1 MFVDDDNKMKLLKMK
16 EKLLEVSPD
25 DREKNL
31 QDYKNIV
38 IDIDKD
44 VYLTYVDKIKNTNYH
59 KLPYPEQLE
68 VLLELEQEYNDI
80 NEMQY
85 GFRNVYNKYTNDE
98 LELSDLSNI
107 LIDNIRIRISNIQG
121 YLINSRRLVSDKDTV
136 EKMNLQLIT
145 FEKKR
150 NAAQERFLSMEKDLR
165 YDFINAEGRLVV
177 NGESKYASTV
187 NEYNAEGI
195 DLKKILDDDQELEK
209 VLTTVNTECSNNDEK
224 LQVAKICYDNM
235 PTEEN
240 KEVYNSINR
249 DMLLSRYKLTLL
261 QIANLINKDYDTYDE
276 MIQKRKQY
284 KALNALRIECLNKLN
299 IEFMIDPFMRTKV
312 DEQIESIM
320 GYEGLTENILMLR
333 RRIANLTT
341 VVENRI
347 SSNTDFIIDLNT
359 RINFV
364 KDTTSFDKIV
374 DDKDIIVDMD
384 NRNEEEKVAKVEEP
398 VIPKKI
404 LRNQVVK
411 VAFPKKDFAI
421 NRVKEKSSN
430 VLKRIYGLFFG
441 NKEEKIKTES
451 PKLVIQESMPEY
463 DVDYERINKHEE
475 VVNENKTDFIN
486 DDNTYISSVIVD
498 NSSDIVTDSDEVINT
513 DDTLPVENNVE
524 TNDDNI
530 FEEIKPFEETPLF
543 NDRFDEDLFTNEIKE
558 NKSIF
563 EEDNNKQDSENL
575 MKLPIDLGKNET
587 IEKEEKKNDMPDM
600 FWVTQEDDNIEN
612 NEPTFDEQ
620 IDKLMN
626 EEQIESSSRRKR

>member
-1 MFVDDDNKMKLLKMK
+1 
-16 EKLLEVSPD
+16 
-25 DREKNL
+25 
-31 QDYKNIV
+31 
-38 IDIDKD
+38 
-44 VYLTYVDKIKNTNYH
+44 
-59 KLPYPEQLE
+59 
-68 VLLELEQEYNDI
+68 
-80 NEMQY
+80 MQY

-98 LELSDLSNI
+98 LGLSDLSNI
-107 LIDNIRIRISNIQG
+107 LIDNIRMRISNIQG
-121 YLINSRRLVSDKDTV
+121 YLINSRRLASDKDTV

-187 NEYNAEGI
+187 NEYNDQGI

-240 KEVYNSINR
+240 KEVYDSINR

-299 IEFMIDPFMRTKV
+299 IEFMIDPFMRAKV

-359 RINFV
+359 STNFV
-364 KDTTSFDKIV
+364 KDTTSFDKII
-374 DDKDIIVDMD
+374 DDKDIKVDMD
-384 NRNEEEKVAKVEEP
+384 NRNVEEKVAKVEEP

-441 NKEEKIKTES
+441 NKDEKIKTES
-451 PKLVIQESMPEY
+451 PKLVIQDSMPEY
-463 DVDYERINKHEE
+463 DVDYERINKHDD
-475 VVNENKTDFIN
+475 ENNKVKNDFID

-513 DDTLPVENNVE
+513 DDTLPVES
-524 TNDDNI
+524 NDDNL

-543 NDRFDEDLFTNEIKE
+543 NDRFDDELFTNEVKE
-558 NKSIF
+558 NKTIF
-563 EEDNNKQDSENL
+563 EEDNNKPDSDNL
-575 MKLPIDLGKNET
+575 MKLPIDSSNKET
-587 IEKEEKKNDMPDM
+587 IEKEEKVEDMPDM

-620 IDKLMN
+620 INKLMN